1 MKKIIVQVAVVAG
14 VAFFALNNQ
23 AEAASVNIRLNL
35 DHDKPCCVEPPHRH
49 EVKKPKPQH
58 HHKHDMKMDKHHRV
72 VVVDRNRKECCHH
85 GR

>member
-1 MKKIIVQVAVVAG
+1 MKKLIVQVAVVAG

-23 AEAASVNIRLNL
+23 AEAAGLNIRLNL
-35 DHDKPCCVEPPHRH
+35 GSDKHCCVQPPHCH
-49 EVKKPKPQH
+49 VVKKHKPQH
-58 HHKHDMKMDKHHRV
+58 HHKHAMKMDKRRRV